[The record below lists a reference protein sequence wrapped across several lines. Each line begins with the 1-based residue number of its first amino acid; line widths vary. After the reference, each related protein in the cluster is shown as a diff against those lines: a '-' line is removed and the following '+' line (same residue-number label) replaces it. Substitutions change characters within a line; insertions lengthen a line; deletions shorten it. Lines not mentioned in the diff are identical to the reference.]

1 MCLIKLI
8 LWLLTALCVAAGLTL
23 QGTLT
28 SILFFLAAFLIMPLP
43 RLRKFIEK
51 FIGTA
56 LRIVLIV
63 AMILLALAMAPQI
76 RDYVMGLIG

>member
-8 LWLLTALCVAAGLTL
+8 LWLLTLLCVAAGMML
-23 QGTLT
+23 QGTAT
-28 SILFFLAAFLIMPLP
+28 GILFFLAAFLIMPMP
-43 RLRKFIEK
+43 RLRKFIAK

-63 AMILLALAMAPQI
+63 VMILLALALAPEIQE
-76 RDYVMGLIG
+76 YVLGLRK